1 MTYGTIFPSRQMIA
15 SLSLVRMSVS
25 SLGRPPARLR
35 FPFSRPHS
43 GRERGCGE
51 ESPAASWDYWAGLI
65 AALMAP
71 YSRCALSL
79 AVPAEAGS
87 SSGPSA
93 RITAAKPDSS
103 RDRSPPSG
111 ATDGVPMKPGA
122 VGRMRD
128 AEPTGV
134 LQQSHVHLRE
144 KVIAHSNK
152 LINADY
158 LLEQQRGEHALGGGQ
173 FPPPR
178 SLVPVLCNH

>member
-1 MTYGTIFPSRQMIA
+1 MIA

-35 FPFSRPHS
+35 FPFSRLHS
-43 GRERGCGE
+43 GRERGCRE
-51 ESPAASWDYWAGLI
+51 ESPAASWDYRAGLI

-71 YSRCALSL
+71 YSRCVLSL

-93 RITAAKPDSS
+93 RITGAKPDSS
-103 RDRSPPSG
+103 RNRSPPSG

-128 AEPTGV
+128 AEPAGV
-134 LQQSHVHLRE
+134 LRQSHVHHRE

-152 LINADY
+152 LINGDH
-158 LLEQQRGEHALGGGQ
+158 LLEQKRGEHVLGGGQ

-178 SLVPVLCNH
+178 ALVHVLCNH